1 MGEGQE
7 LHYSPGPSY
16 CSAGKGIVENP
27 YKLDLSK
34 IPRPPCYCPSCSL
47 VPQPNMSPLQSQGP
61 WPSQVECAPETFF
74 SVDYNVPASY
84 NAQYYYASKQSTNGD
99 ISPSVFSSNRP
110 QVASQNSKFPI
121 RDSSEFREVSV
132 DSSIHS
138 LHQSQANA
146 FSFQTPY
153 GASELDPSESLSTQP
168 SVKISSAKES
178 MLEGLKQFKT
188 YTQIFPDPR
197 RTPTESSSEN

>member
-84 NAQYYYASKQSTNGD
+84 NAQYYYPSKHPQMGIFLLAFFPPIAPKLLVKIPSSQCAIQANSEKFLSTAQSTAYISLKPMHLASKPLTGH
-99 ISPSVFSSNRP
+99 
-110 QVASQNSKFPI
+110 QN
-121 RDSSEFREVSV
+121 
-132 DSSIHS
+132 
-138 LHQSQANA
+138 
-146 FSFQTPY
+146 
-153 GASELDPSESLSTQP
+153 
-168 SVKISSAKES
+168 
-178 MLEGLKQFKT
+178 
-188 YTQIFPDPR
+188 
-197 RTPTESSSEN
+197 